1 MADRRPRRISSE
13 EWRSARRIFG
23 FLRPY
28 RAYFIGGLILLGLS
42 SLTFLTIMVTIGEA
56 ADAAGGNDHVP
67 AHFTVSDY
75 IWFFVVLLGVQG
87 VVSYVRI
94 RWFAIATERG
104 LADLRKQLYRTLIG
118 QPLAFFEENRPGELS
133 SRLTADVDQ
142 LQTTFSTTLAEFL
155 RQVIL
160 LVGGLIYIFYLVPRL
175 SLVMLAVVP
184 LAVGLAFVLG
194 LRMRRFSA
202 RRQKALAASNIIV
215 EESFQL
221 FRTVKAYVNEAFEE
235 RRFGRAIDDL
245 VDEALALA
253 RFKGLFASF
262 IIVAMFGGILFI
274 LFRGLLMVEDPDNPM
289 TLAQLTTFIFFTG
302 TVGGAIASLA
312 NHYTTIASALGAT
325 KRVQDVLDMETEV
338 HPEEADGIA
347 PLTFER
353 DIVVDGLR
361 FAYPTRPDTE
371 VLHGVDLRIE
381 HGQQV
386 ALVGPSGSGKST
398 LVKLIGGLYGDF
410 TGDIRIDGRSIR
422 SIDPVALRKA
432 VGVVPQDV
440 VLFGTTIGENIRYG
454 RPDASDA
461 AVRDA
466 ADRANA
472 LEFIDRFPDG
482 FDTAVGDRGVQLSGG
497 QKQRVAIARA
507 ILKDPSILVL
517 DEATSSLDS
526 ASEQLVQE
534 ALDRLME
541 GRTAIVIAHRLSTIR
556 HADRIVVL
564 QRGSII
570 ETGSHDELIAREEGH
585 YRHLIRLQ
593 FDGGLA

>member
-160 LVGGLIYIFYLVPRL
+160 LVGGLIYIFYLVPQL

-274 LFRGLLMVEDPDNPM
+274 LFRGLLMVEDPNNPM

-325 KRVQDVLDMETEV
+325 KRVQDVLDMDTEV
-338 HPEEADGIA
+338 RPGETDGIA
-347 PLTFER
+347 PLTFTR
-353 DIVVDGLR
+353 AIVVDGLR

-371 VLHGVDLRIE
+371 VLHDVDLRIE

-398 LVKLIGGLYGDF
+398 LVKLIGGLYSDFSGDV
-410 TGDIRIDGRSIR
+410 RIDGRSIR
-422 SIDPVALRKA
+422 DIDPVALRKA

-454 RPDASDA
+454 QPDASDA
-461 AVRDA
+461 AVREA

-507 ILKDPSILVL
+507 ILKDPAILIL

-556 HADRIVVL
+556 HADRIIVL
-564 QRGSII
+564 QRGAII
-570 ETGSHDELIAREEGH
+570 ESGSHDELIAREEGH

-593 FDGGLA
+593 FDEGLA